1 MNTFSAKYR
10 LTSCL
15 VDRELIAEIEKYIF
29 EETKSFFADSDIE
42 SGAFEA
48 GKGEMYHIFIQT
60 KSGSIRLASIDEFDE
75 EMFPDNIQSIA
86 VDFSSYKNIFMNIR
100 VLFHSSFSEHPSVEI
115 FIKGEHAKE
124 NAVRLGSG
132 IKSLVSAKRTT
143 NHWYHN
149 RTLLL
154 GMLFVYT
161 VWNVINYFVLT
172 VTPSAT
178 PMHITNNL
186 LFNFL
191 FAMLTVWIIVSIFV
205 RPYVTFRTGRQTIIS
220 LGYNVFSVLY
230 FIILI
235 VLFYNNFRK

>member
-15 VDRELIAEIEKYIF
+15 VDRELIAAIEKYLLDEARSYF
-29 EETKSFFADSDIE
+29 K
-42 SGAFEA
+42 EA
-48 GKGEMYHIFIQT
+48 GVSDEEFDADMGEMYHIFIQT
-60 KSGSIRLASIDEFDE
+60 NSGSLRLASIDEYDE
-75 EMFPDNIQSIA
+75 EMFPDNIRSIV
-86 VDFSSYKNIFMNIR
+86 VDFSSHKNVFMNLR
-100 VLFHSSFSEHPSVEI
+100 VLFHSSFSEQPSIEV
-115 FIKGEHAKE
+115 FIKGNRPKE
-124 NAVRLGSG
+124 TAFRLGSG
-132 IKSLVSAKRTT
+132 IKSIVATKRTT

-154 GMLFVYT
+154 GMLLVYT

-178 PMHITNNL
+178 PMHIANNL
-186 LFNFL
+186 LFNFI

-205 RPYVTFRTGRQTIIS
+205 RPYVTFRTGRQTIIT

-230 FIILI
+230 FLILI